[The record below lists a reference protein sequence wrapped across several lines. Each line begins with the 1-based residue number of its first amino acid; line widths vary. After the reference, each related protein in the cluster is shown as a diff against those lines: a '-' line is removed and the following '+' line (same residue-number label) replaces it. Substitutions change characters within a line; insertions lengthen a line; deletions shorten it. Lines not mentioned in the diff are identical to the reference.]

1 MNNQLILRVYH
12 AKNPISI
19 LCPCRNFSSYW
30 LFDCSFFRYSFHIF
44 FLAAKA
50 ILFKCDVKWYSLI
63 YFRSNQKFDAKLA
76 RRRKC
81 TPYSNQFIFLMLI
94 FDWGCIWAKSA
105 CPTVVQLYGFF
116 KAITLAQWVNFSQNL
131 QCL

>member
-44 FLAAKA
+44 SWLPKQFFLNVTWND
-50 ILFKCDVKWYSLI
+50 IPFI

-94 FDWGCIWAKSA
+94 FDWGYIWAKSA